1 MGRPVLTLY
10 MRHDCHLCEEMRIE
24 LVRLQACLEFELR
37 LVDIDQDPRLVERFK
52 HKVPVLAHGDHEIC
66 YYFLEEEALRERL
79 ARTR

>member
-1 MGRPVLTLY
+1 MERPVLTLY
-10 MRHDCHLCEEMRIE
+10 MRQDCHLCEEMRID

-52 HKVPVLAHGDHEIC
+52 HTVPVLAHGDHEIC